1 MFLEEI
7 NKPVNHKKYLLS
19 NLNNLIIEID
29 YFDQKGI
36 IKRKNR
42 IPLRYIFNP
51 KNNNNRTI
59 L

>member
-7 NKPVNHKKYLLS
+7 NKPVNHKKNLLN

-42 IPLRYIFNP
+42 IPLQYILNS
-51 KNNNNRTI
+51 KNNNDRTI
-59 L
+59 V

>member
-7 NKPVNHKKYLLS
+7 NKPVNHKKNLLN

-29 YFDQKGI
+29 YFDKRGI

-42 IPLRYIFNP
+42 IPLQYILNS

-59 L
+59 V

>member
-7 NKPVNHKKYLLS
+7 NKPVNHKKNLLN

-29 YFDQKGI
+29 YFDQKGV

-42 IPLRYIFNP
+42 IPLQYILNS
-51 KNNNNRTI
+51 KNNNHRTI
-59 L
+59 V

>member
-7 NKPVNHKKYLLS
+7 NKPVNHKKNLL
-19 NLNNLIIEID
+19 NDLNNLIIEID

-42 IPLRYIFNP
+42 IPLQYILNS

-59 L
+59 V